1 MKAYIISF
9 YQQEVSDDEL
19 VIFLEGRRDIL
30 NLERP
35 LPNTVFIVS
44 DRNASFLAGLIGRKF
59 PKGFFIVAE
68 YIPYNSDGSLP
79 GEMWE
84 FLNKPKRKQGRKA
97 NKLSNKKKP
106 VSRGKSAS
114 EEK

>member
-19 VIFLEGRRDIL
+19 VVFLEGKREVL
-30 NLERP
+30 NLARP
-35 LPNTVFIVS
+35 LPNTVFIAS
-44 DRNASFLAGLIGRKF
+44 DRNASFLAGLIERKF
-59 PKGFFIVAE
+59 PQGLFIVAE

-84 FLNKPKRKQGRKA
+84 FLNKPKQARKA
-97 NKLSNKKKP
+97 KKSAKKKRHI
-106 VSRGKSAS
+106 SQIQSAS
-114 EEK
+114 ERK

>member
-19 VIFLEGRRDIL
+19 VAFLEGKREVL
-30 NLERP
+30 NLTRP
-35 LPNTVFIVS
+35 LPNTVFVAS
-44 DRNASFLAGLIGRKF
+44 DRNASFLAGIIERKF
-59 PKGFFIVAE
+59 PQGLFIVAE

-84 FLNKPKRKQGRKA
+84 FLNKPKQARKA
-97 NKLSNKKKP
+97 KKTAKKGRRI
-106 VSRGKSAS
+106 SAIQSAS
-114 EEK
+114 EGK

>member
-19 VIFLEGRRDIL
+19 VTFLDSKRDVL
-30 NLERP
+30 NLVRP
-35 LPNTVFIVS
+35 LPNTIFIAS
-44 DRNASFLAGLIGRKF
+44 DRNASFLAGLIERRF

-68 YIPYNSDGSLP
+68 YVPYNADGSLP

-84 FLNKPKRKQGRKA
+84 FLNKPKPKQGRKA
-97 NKLSNKKKP
+97 NKAATKRRHLS
-106 VSRGKSAS
+106 RAKSAS
-114 EEK
+114 ERK